1 VKAGYLKE
9 WFNNDVCHSCSMQPL
24 IIDREKGGEGTSD
37 V

>member
-9 WFNNDVCHSCSMQPL
+9 CFNDDVCHSCSTQPS